1 MFQNN
6 LLCILKNV
14 ACTCLLTFWGEE
26 QKVQVLLQRNP
37 AVAFL
42 HLKKCFLLFYLYA
55 VESFRTVPLNV
66 LGLFFFFNS
75 FLRLLLFFFFLIFGN
90 LHEFLKYPH

>member
-66 LGLFFFFNS
+66 LGLFFFIMATALALSNAIHS
-75 FLRLLLFFFFLIFGN
+75 AIQPLV
-90 LHEFLKYPH
+90 

>member
-42 HLKKCFLLFYLYA
+42 HLKKCFLLFYVYT
-55 VESFRTVPLNV
+55 VESFCTVPLNI
-66 LGLFFFFNS
+66 LGLFFFLNYF
-75 FLRLLLFFFFLIFGN
+75 FIFFFLIFGN